1 MKKLGSAGF
10 SCVIFISMALFL
22 QAQTFPT
29 IIAPTEKVEP
39 NTIYEADVKVANF
52 QNIIGAQF
60 TIVWDSTILKF
71 KDAKNFLF
79 EATALTEAF
88 GETKV
93 SSGLLA
99 FIWVDAQLR
108 EQNLADSTT
117 LFSIEFDVIGALN
130 STTSIRFTDDVAGR
144 EVATR
149 AEGQVQAAYHDG
161 TVTVMGNTT
170 NVSIYNSAPHKIQV
184 KNSFPNPFHDFT
196 NIHIE
201 VKETTNA
208 RLVISNV
215 QGQTVFEAQRTF
227 QSGTNI
233 LTLTKD
239 MFPSAGIYQY
249 SLIGTDFTVTQKLIF
264 Q

>member
-1 MKKLGSAGF
+1 MKKLGSAGL
-10 SCVIFISMALFL
+10 SCAVFICMALFL
-22 QAQTFPT
+22 QAQNFPT

-39 NTIYEADVKVANF
+39 NTIYKADVKVANF

-60 TIVWDSTILKF
+60 TMVWDSTILKF
-71 KDAKNFLF
+71 RDAKNFLF
-79 EATALTEAF
+79 EGTALTEAF

-93 SSGLLA
+93 SSGILV

-117 LFSIEFDVIGALN
+117 IFSIEFDVIGALN
-130 STTSIRFTDDVAGR
+130 STTPIRFTDDVASR
-144 EVATR
+144 EVASGR
-149 AEGQVQAAYHDG
+149 ERVEAAFHDG
-161 TVTVMGNTT
+161 AITVMGSATS
-170 NVSIYNSAPHKIQV
+170 VSIYNSAPHKIQV

-196 NIHIE
+196 KIHIE
-201 VKETTNA
+201 VKEATNA

-215 QGQTVFEAQRTF
+215 QGQTVFEAPRTL

-239 MFPSAGIYQY
+239 MFPASGTYQY